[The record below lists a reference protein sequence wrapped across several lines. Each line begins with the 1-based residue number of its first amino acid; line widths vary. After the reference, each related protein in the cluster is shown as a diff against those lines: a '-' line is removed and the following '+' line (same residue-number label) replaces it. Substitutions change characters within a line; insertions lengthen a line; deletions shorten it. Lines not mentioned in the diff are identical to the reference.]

1 MLPPQQHPPSSSGGP
16 PPPRSPDRERD
27 SRDRE
32 RDRDRE
38 KEKERERVAAL
49 EAKFPGRPAVQG
61 MEHCKAL
68 SDLLY
73 ARWTD
78 GLRVRWGVVGG

>member
-1 MLPPQQHPPSSSGGP
+1 MLPQHPPSSSDG
-16 PPPRSPDRERD
+16 PPPRSPDRDRD
-27 SRDRE
+27 NRE
-32 RDRDRE
+32 RERE
-38 KEKERERVAAL
+38 KEKEREKMAAL
-49 EAKFPGRPAVQG
+49 EAQFPGRPAVQG

-78 GLRVRWGVVGG
+78 GLRVRWGVVAG